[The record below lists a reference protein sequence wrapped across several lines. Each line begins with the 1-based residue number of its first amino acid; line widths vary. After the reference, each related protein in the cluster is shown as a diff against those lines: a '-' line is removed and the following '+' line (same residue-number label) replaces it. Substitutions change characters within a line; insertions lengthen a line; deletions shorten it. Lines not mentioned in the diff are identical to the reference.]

1 MFIISNLI
9 VANINI
15 AKPSKCTITRPIKI
29 LGAVICT
36 KAVVGSTV
44 EFLFVLF
51 ISCSICE
58 LRHNSSV
65 TYSELVDQ
73 DIVKVITSLL
83 SNTML
88 YIKK

>member
-9 VANINI
+9 VANINTV
-15 AKPSKCTITRPIKI
+15 KPSKCTITRPMKI

-36 KAVVGSTV
+36 RPVIGSTV
-44 EFLFVLF
+44 EIVSVLF
-51 ISCSICE
+51 ISCLICE

-73 DIVKVITSLL
+73 DIIKVITSLP